1 MAARRPYRLRKRAE
15 RAEETRRRIVEATLA
30 LHAEVGIASVG
41 VRDIAEKA
49 DVGIGTVYHHFPTYD
64 DVIRGCAQRVQE
76 LTVPPEASIF
86 NGFDRPDDRLRVL
99 VRELFAYYA
108 RYHWFGRTRCDRY
121 RLPLVELIVGRREQ
135 HIEGL
140 VREGLR
146 PLSAD
151 EQPVRLVVALT
162 DFGVYES
169 LSRRGVPADV
179 AAAEVAG
186 ILVAALA
193 TGGGSPTVR

>member
-1 MAARRPYRLRKRAE
+1 MAARRPYRLQKRAE

-30 LHAEVGIASVG
+30 LHAESGIASVG

-49 DVGIGTVYHHFPTYD
+49 EVGIGTVYHHFPTYD

-76 LTVPPEASIF
+76 LTMPPEASIF
-86 NGFDRPDDRLRVL
+86 AGLNRPGDRLRVL

-108 RYHWFGRTRCDRY
+108 RYHWFGRIRCDRD
-121 RLPLVELIVGRREQ
+121 RRPLVELIVGRREQ

-140 VREGLR
+140 VRESLR
-146 PLSAD
+146 PINAN
-151 EQPVRLVVALT
+151 EQTVRLVVALS

-169 LSRRGVPADV
+169 LARRGVPADI
-179 AAAEVAG
+179 AADQVAG
-186 ILVAALA
+186 ILHAALA
-193 TGGGSPTVR
+193 T